1 MKKIIRFTA
10 YGIVL
15 LFLVSLYGAAVLKV
29 NNGGSAG
36 VATKPIKYL
45 SEFPSL
51 VMRSFNETVKERK
64 TFKPIP
70 ENFKSINNLK
80 QDLWVLRSEVV
91 ENGDRKVLIQN
102 LRNDSILKTWLIKG
116 PFENHFRIF
125 NPLPTPDGG
134 LIYNF
139 NANSG
144 LLKINAQGR
153 KIWEADTNLAVHH
166 SLNFDHEGN
175 IWACVTPHD
184 GPFIKT
190 KSFVTLEEERPL
202 KFRDDHLLKFS
213 QETGEVLYQKSI
225 AQLMEDHDLR
235 HLLFQKASSLNDP
248 YHLNDI
254 EPVLQDSGYF
264 KKGDL
269 LISLKNSHSI
279 LHYRPENDSIIKCIQ
294 GPFTYQHD
302 VDILDGN
309 RISIFNN
316 NMYPGYKKP
325 QVLPRSFNNKD
336 SVVFNMVGS
345 GVLIYDY
352 NTNKFAEL
360 WPAQFAVNEISTKTE
375 GLSTFL
381 NNGYLL
387 VEEQNSGILWV
398 LSDSAVLYKNIFPSH
413 IDGFM
418 EHLNWTRVIEN

>member
-1 MKKIIRFTA
+1 MKKLIRFTA
-10 YGIVL
+10 VGIVL
-15 LFLVSLYGAAVLKV
+15 LFLISLYSAAVVKV
-29 NNGGSAG
+29 NNGGTVG
-36 VATKPIKYL
+36 MATKPVKYL

-51 VMRSFNETVKERK
+51 ILRSFKENVEERK

-70 ENFKSINNLK
+70 VNFSGINKLEE
-80 QDLWVLRSEVV
+80 DLWVLRSVAE
-91 ENGDRKVLIQN
+91 ENDDRKVFIQN
-102 LRNDSILKTWLIKG
+102 LRNDSISNSWLIKG

-125 NPLPTPDGG
+125 NPLPTKDGG

-144 LLKINAQGR
+144 LHKINSLGE
-153 KIWEADTNLAVHH
+153 KIWDADTSLAIHH

-175 IWACVTPHD
+175 VWACATPHD
-184 GPFIKT
+184 GPFIST
-190 KSFVTLEEERPL
+190 RSFKTLEELNPV
-202 KFRDDHLLKFS
+202 KFRDDYLIKFDQKS
-213 QETGEVLYQKSI
+213 GKVLYQKSI
-225 AQLMEDHDLR
+225 TQLMEDHNLR
-235 HLLFQKASSLNDP
+235 HLLFQKSSSLNDP

-254 EPVLQDSGYF
+254 EPVLQDSGFF
-264 KKGDL
+264 KKGDIL
-269 LISLKNSHSI
+269 VSIKNSHSI
-279 LHYRPENDSIIKCIQ
+279 LHYRPGNDSIIKCIQ

-302 VDILDGN
+302 VDVLDGN

-325 QVLPRSFNNKD
+325 LPLPRSFNKKD
-336 SVVFNMVGS
+336 SVVFNLKGS

-360 WPAQFAVNEISTKTE
+360 WPHQFKANAISTKTE

-381 NNGYLL
+381 ENGWLL

-413 IDGFM
+413 IEGFM